1 MKENTLRTTKLHS
14 ALSALLLSLGL
25 LGGAAA
31 PAAAPAQE
39 IEGVEAA
46 LASNSVLEAGR
57 ELTRLFLDGDTAAVH
72 ARFNEDL
79 KAGMD
84 AATLTAFRDQ
94 VAADLG
100 VEQELLA
107 EQVVP
112 ERGLRVYLRT
122 SQWTGLPAPVLI
134 TWALDAEE
142 RVAAFAVQQAP
153 RAAAS
158 PHLERDT
165 IADLRLPFEGEW
177 YVGWGGRD
185 IAQNYHAAVPA
196 QRFAYDFLR
205 LVDGS
210 THIGDGSELPQ
221 YHCWDQPILAPADGV
236 VVDVVDGLP
245 DQQIGTTNAQQPAGN
260 HVVVDLGS
268 GEFAVLAH
276 FREGSI
282 RVAPGQAVA
291 AGDELGRCGNSGNT
305 SEPHLHF
312 HLQDSPAFGQGH
324 GLPAFFNSYAADGE
338 PVERGEPLK
347 GQQVRATH

>member
-1 MKENTLRTTKLHS
+1 MRTTKFHS
-14 ALSALLLSLGL
+14 TLSALLLSLGL
-25 LGGAAA
+25 LAGAAA
-31 PAAAPAQE
+31 PGATTAQD

-46 LASNSVLEAGR
+46 PASKSVLEDGR
-57 ELTRLFLDGDTAAVH
+57 ELTRLFLEGDTAAVH

-79 KAGMD
+79 KAAMD
-84 AATLTAFRDQ
+84 AATLAAFRTQ
-94 VAADLG
+94 VAAG
-100 VEQELLA
+100 IGEEQELLA

-112 ERGLRVYLRT
+112 EPGLRVYLRT
-122 SQWTGLPAPVLI
+122 SLWTGLPAPVLI
-134 TWALDAEE
+134 KWALDAEE

-158 PHLERDT
+158 PHLQRDT
-165 IADLRLPFEGEW
+165 IADLRLPFEGDW

-205 LVDGS
+205 VIDGS
-210 THIGDGSELPQ
+210 THTGDGTELSQ
-221 YHCWDQPILAPADGV
+221 YHCWDRPILAPADGV

-245 DQQIGTTNAQQPAGN
+245 DQQIGTTNAHQPAGN

-282 RVAPGQAVA
+282 RVAPGQAVE

-338 PVERGEPLK
+338 PVERGEPVK
-347 GQQVRATH
+347 GQQVRATR